1 MDGLILDL
9 TDVDESEPFVWTDHI
24 VSAPTEPTL
33 DVVAFIKGMASKCPK
48 CDLTVY
54 YSIEHHKMCTDCW
67 KAEKKENEAELQAFL
82 DEQYK
87 KSCEFCERKKV
98 SDERFHFDHKNMF
111 EKNNTVGNMIE
122 HGCSKEE
129 LVAEIEKCQ
138 LLCYSC
144 HSIVTKMEW
153 LHGFMRKKRK
163 CTMYNRK
170 GTSPETEAIRKS
182 LVEEYDS
189 VMIPVY
195 GLIRK
200 IVKGEL

>member
-9 TDVDESEPFVWTDHI
+9 TDVDESVPFVWSDHI
-24 VSAPTEPTL
+24 VPAPTEPIM
-33 DVVAFIKGMASKCPK
+33 DDVAFIKSLASKCPK

-54 YSIEHHKMCTDCW
+54 YSIERHNMCTDCW
-67 KAEKKENEAELQAFL
+67 KAEKQGNVSELHEFL
-82 DEQYK
+82 NEQYK
-87 KSCEFCERKKV
+87 KSCEFCGKKKV
-98 SDERFHFDHKNMF
+98 GDDRFHFDHKNMF
-111 EKNNTVGNMIE
+111 EKKNTVGFMIE
-122 HGCSKEE
+122 RGCSKEE

-153 LHGFMRKKRK
+153 MHGFMQKKRK
-163 CTMYNRK
+163 CTMYNR
-170 GTSPETEAIRKS
+170 GGSSPETEAIRKS

-195 GLIRK
+195 GLIRQ
-200 IVKGEL
+200 IVKGEI